1 MKSLGDILL
10 SPFDRILSK
19 LDQYVIKKYVS
30 TSLFTFGIITA
41 IAVVIDYSEKTENF
55 VKNKPSTEEILFDYY
70 INFIPHITALLAP
83 LLIFLAV
90 IIFTSR
96 LAYNSEII
104 AMLGSGMSY
113 RRFLRPYII
122 CALFSAGLILYANH
136 WLVPVA
142 NKTRI
147 TFEDKYVRP
156 PKSYGN
162 DIHMRLDDHTFIA
175 LNRFKYTTGEG
186 NNFSL
191 EIYKGEGE
199 NRRLS
204 YKINADRIQHI
215 PGMNNWRLIQ
225 YRKWN
230 INGLDESFE
239 KGRQM
244 DTLLNMEPEDFE
256 VNTIIKEALNYQE
269 IHAFIAE
276 EELRGAGGLEFYEV
290 ESHRR
295 TASAIS
301 VIIMIIIGAI
311 MGSQKVRGGMGLNI
325 VAAIAM
331 GAMYVVFLQFSSSFS
346 VNGSLPP
353 ILGAN
358 VPNII
363 YGTVA
368 IILFRRFNK

>member
-1 MKSLGDILL
+1 
-10 SPFDRILSK
+10 
-19 LDQYVIKKYVS
+19 
-30 TSLFTFGIITA
+30 
-41 IAVVIDYSEKTENF
+41 
-55 VKNKPSTEEILFDYY
+55 
-70 INFIPHITALLAP
+70 
-83 LLIFLAV
+83 
-90 IIFTSR
+90 
-96 LAYNSEII
+96 
-104 AMLGSGMSY
+104 MLGSGMSY
-113 RRFLRPYII
+113 RRFLRPYMI
-122 CALFSAGLILYANH
+122 CAVFSAGLILYANH

-162 DIHMRLDDHTFIA
+162 DIHMRLDEHTFIA

-191 EIYKGEGE
+191 EVYKGEGAE
-199 NRRLS
+199 RRLV

-215 PGMNNWRLIQ
+215 PGVNNWRLIQ

-230 INGLDESFE
+230 INGLDEAFV

-256 VNTIIKEALNYQE
+256 VNTIIKEALNYRE
-269 IHAFIAE
+269 IHDFISE
-276 EELRGAGGLEFYEV
+276 EALRGAGGLEFYEV

-368 IILFRRFNK
+368 IILFRKFNR